1 MDRSE
6 VLYGQFNLITPRE
19 NNFIKGV
26 SIMSLTKEESAALIS
41 KFGANEA
48 DTGNVKV
55 QIALLTERIKQ
66 LTAHVQQFP
75 KDTGASRG
83 LLKIIGQRR
92 KLLKYLQ
99 NKDLELYRSLIKEL
113 GLRK

>member
-1 MDRSE
+1 MA
-6 VLYGQFNLITPRE
+6 
-19 NNFIKGV
+19 
-26 SIMSLTKEESAALIS
+26 LTKETSAAIVS
-41 KFGANEA
+41 KFGANEN
-48 DTGNVKV
+48 DTGNTKV

-66 LTAHVQQFP
+66 LTVHTNQFP
-75 KDTGASRG
+75 KDAGAKRG

-99 NKDLELYRSLIKEL
+99 GRDLELYRSLIKEL

>member
-1 MDRSE
+1 MA
-6 VLYGQFNLITPRE
+6 
-19 NNFIKGV
+19 
-26 SIMSLTKEESAALIS
+26 LTKEESAAVIS
-41 KFGANEA
+41 KFCANEA
-48 DTGNVKV
+48 DTGNTKV
-55 QIALLTERIKQ
+55 QIAIMTERIKQ

-92 KLLKYLQ
+92 KMLKYLQ
-99 NKDLELYRSLIKEL
+99 RTDLNTYRQLIKDL

>member
-1 MDRSE
+1 MA
-6 VLYGQFNLITPRE
+6 
-19 NNFIKGV
+19 
-26 SIMSLTKEESAALIS
+26 LTKEESAVIIS
-41 KFGANEA
+41 KFGSNEA

-55 QIALLTERIKQ
+55 QVALLTERIKQ

-99 NKDLELYRSLIKEL
+99 ITNLESYRQLIKDL